1 MESLGHELL
10 TTDYW
15 PPTTLMT
22 HWFSDPWAF
31 YLMLGITP
39 VLAVLGA
46 LALRRRR
53 KALAQLGNLLTLE
66 MLLPTGRWA
75 RFVRG
80 LLGSLA
86 LTLLVAGIAGPRWG
100 RDYSQAAAPGR
111 DLVVVLDLSRS
122 MLAEQP
128 SRLQRAQSALLD
140 LAQSLKERGGHRIAL
155 VVFAG
160 RAKVICPLT
169 NDYDHF
175 REAVESADAD
185 HIPPEIHPSENE
197 GSGTRIGAGL
207 SAALDLHESQHEG
220 YQDLL
225 LLSDGDDPAPA
236 PEERDW
242 LAPAAQARGRGI
254 RVHVVGVGDPNESSP
269 IPGPEGKAFM
279 HDETLVKTRLHEDPL
294 REIAE
299 VTGGT
304 YVAARNQSLPPGQLF
319 REWIESRKARE
330 TPDGHLPVYQ
340 NRAPWFLGGALFLL
354 TLEMTLFL
362 GSRRASRLKQGL

>member
-1 MESLGHELL
+1 MN
-10 TTDYW
+10 
-15 PPTTLMT
+15 
-22 HWFSDPWAF
+22 HWFSNPWAF
-31 YLMLGITP
+31 YLMLGVTP
-39 VLAVLGA
+39 VLAVFGA

-53 KALAQLGNLLTLE
+53 KALARLGNLLTLE
-66 MLLPTGRWA
+66 MLLPTGRWV

-80 LLGSLA
+80 LIGSLA

-100 RDYSQAAAPGR
+100 LDYSQAAAPGR

-185 HIPPEIHPSENE
+185 HIPPEIHPTENE
-197 GSGTRIGAGL
+197 ASGTRIGAGL
-207 SAALDLHESQHEG
+207 TAALELHESQYEG
-220 YQDLL
+220 YQDIL
-225 LLSDGDDPAPA
+225 LLSDGDDPSP
-236 PEERDW
+236 ERDW
-242 LAPAAQARGRGI
+242 LVPAAEARVRGI
-254 RVHVVGVGDPNESSP
+254 RLNVVGVGDPSESWT
-269 IPGPEGKAFM
+269 IPGPDGKPLT
-279 HDETLVKTRLHEDPL
+279 HDDTLVKTRLHEESL

-299 VTGGT
+299 VAGGT
-304 YVAARNQSLPPGQLF
+304 YIAARNQTLPPGRLF
-319 REWIESRKARE
+319 REWIESRAARD

-340 NRAPWFLGGALFLL
+340 NRAPLFLGGALFFL
-354 TLEMTLFL
+354 TVEMTLFL
-362 GSRRASRLKQGL
+362 GSRRSSRAKRGL